1 MQEKRLE
8 LYQQAVEGCGSGLH
22 LKMSCLAAMNGVE
35 DFHSFIPLSSS
46 GKGHLSA
53 LNPGS
58 TQWLQHAVLKAQHI

>member
-1 MQEKRLE
+1 MG
-8 LYQQAVEGCGSGLH
+8 LYQQVVEGCDSRWH

-35 DFHSFIPLSSS
+35 NFHSFIPLSSS

-58 TQWLQHAVLKAQHI
+58 SQWLQHAVLIAQHI